1 MVDTRTDYSP
11 DEVAAARSVMLELVR
26 LLGEYREDMVIVGGW
41 VPELLLPAAQPKH
54 IGSTDVDV
62 ALDHRRITE
71 AGYQTIRGHLLRH
84 GYVEGKQP
92 FIFLREVQV
101 GGRSITVRVDFLAG
115 EYGGAGRGHRTQSV
129 QDMAARKARGCDL
142 ALEMNTRVRIGGGLP
157 GGGLDS
163 ADVRVAS
170 IVPFIAMKGMALHD
184 RLKAKDAWDIYFC
197 LVNYPGG
204 LDALVQEFRPHLQ
217 HGLVVEGLTKIR
229 EKFLSPDHVG
239 PKSVADF
246 EELTDQEARDLLQ
259 RDAFERVG
267 YLLTHL
273 RVV

>member
-184 RLKAKDAWDIYFC
+184 RLKAKM
-197 LVNYPGG
+197 PGTSTSASSTTPGDSMHWSRSFVRICSTGSSWRG
-204 LDALVQEFRPHLQ
+204 LPRSEKSSSHPTMSGQSPWRTSRNLQTKRPETCCSETPSNEWAICSH
-217 HGLVVEGLTKIR
+217 T
-229 EKFLSPDHVG
+229 
-239 PKSVADF
+239 
-246 EELTDQEARDLLQ
+246 
-259 RDAFERVG
+259 
-267 YLLTHL
+267 
-273 RVV
+273 